1 LRSSKFRAGLTMKS
15 SSAFLTTFARTR
27 PLLSFFA
34 LTYIF
39 VIVAF
44 VPQALYEF
52 GLLRLNKFSWYSIGA
67 LFSPAVA
74 ASIVQ
79 WLAEHN
85 FRVCR
90 IYDSLRRLIAWI
102 FLGPALILFST
113 AILPAILANKDPL
126 HSLNWRAFLSLSSYQ
141 CKYSGGLAGLLLAP
155 IIEEPGW
162 RGFALPR
169 LQTQMSPGWA
179 SVVLGFLWAGWHL
192 PNVLI
197 QGLTIEEVAKYT
209 AIVTAFSVLMT
220 LGFNAS
226 RFSILVALVMHA
238 AVNLRGCVIEALTS
252 HATPRDHGSI
262 VWTLS
267 PFLVP
272 VALIF
277 LTRGR
282 LGLTR
287 PEVSR

>member
-1 LRSSKFRAGLTMKS
+1 MKS
-15 SSAFLTTFARTR
+15 SSGFLTTFARER
-27 PLLSFFA
+27 PLLAFFA

-44 VPQALYEF
+44 IPQALYEF
-52 GLLRLNKFSWYSIGA
+52 GLLRLNKFSWYAIGA

-74 ASIVQ
+74 ALIVQ

-85 FRVCR
+85 FKVCR
-90 IYDSLRRLIAWI
+90 IYDSCRSLVAWMI
-102 FLGPALILFST
+102 LGPALVLFST

-179 SVVLGFLWAGWHL
+179 TVLLGFLWAGWHL
-192 PNVLI
+192 PSFLI
-197 QGLTIEEVAKYT
+197 QGLTIEGIANYMAIAVAL
-209 AIVTAFSVLMT
+209 SVLMT
-220 LGFNAS
+220 FGFNSS
-226 RFSILVALVMHA
+226 RFAILVALVMHA
-238 AVNLRGCVIEALTS
+238 AVNLRGCVIQALTS

-262 VWTLS
+262 IWTLS

-272 VALIF
+272 LALTL

-282 LGLTR
+282 LGLPR
-287 PEVSR
+287 LEVSS

>member
-1 LRSSKFRAGLTMKS
+1 MKS
-15 SSAFLTTFARTR
+15 SSGFLTTLARAR
-27 PLLSFFA
+27 PLLAFFA

-39 VIVAF
+39 VIVALI
-44 VPQALYEF
+44 PQALYEF
-52 GLLRLNKFSWYSIGA
+52 GLLRLNKFSWYAIGA

-74 ASIVQ
+74 ALIVQ

-85 FRVCR
+85 FKVCR
-90 IYDSLRRLIAWI
+90 IYDSCGSLVAWMI
-102 FLGPALILFST
+102 LGPALILFST

-126 HSLNWRAFLSLSSYQ
+126 HALNWRALLSLGSYQ
-141 CKYSGGLAGLLLAP
+141 CNYSGGLAGLLLAP

-179 SVVLGFLWAGWHL
+179 SVLLGFLWAGWHL
-192 PNVLI
+192 PNFLI
-197 QGLTIEEVAKYT
+197 QGLTIEGIANYM
-209 AIVTAFSVLMT
+209 AIVIALSVLMT
-220 LGFNAS
+220 FGFNSS
-226 RFSILVALVMHA
+226 RFAILVALVMHA
-238 AVNLRGCVIEALTS
+238 AVNLRGCVIQALTS

-262 VWTLS
+262 IWALS

-272 VALIF
+272 VTLTL

-282 LGLTR
+282 LGLPR
-287 PEVSR
+287 L